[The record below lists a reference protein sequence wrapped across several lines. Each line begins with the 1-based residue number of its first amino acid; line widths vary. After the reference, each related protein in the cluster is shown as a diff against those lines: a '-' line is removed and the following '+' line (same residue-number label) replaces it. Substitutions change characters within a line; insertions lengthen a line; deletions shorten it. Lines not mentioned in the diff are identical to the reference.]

1 MLKLKTVILDC
12 KDIPQLLDFYGQ
24 LLNWPVVFQE
34 DTFVRIQSK
43 DTDMG
48 IAFQYDEDY
57 VPPVWPSQAGK
68 QQMMSHLDFAVR
80 DKSELKVTTE
90 RALQL
95 GAKVAEEQ
103 YGDGEWITLLDP
115 AGHPFCFVIWD

>member
-103 YGDGEWITLLDP
+103 YGDGEWITLFDP

>member
-1 MLKLKTVILDC
+1 MLELKTVILEC
-12 KDIPQLLDFYGQ
+12 NNIPQLLDFYGR
-24 LLNWPVVFQE
+24 LLNWPVVFKE

-43 DTDMG
+43 DTGMG

-57 VPPVWPSQAGK
+57 IPPVWPSQIGK

-80 DKSELKVTTE
+80 DKKELEAATK

-95 GAKVAEEQ
+95 GAKVAEAQ
-103 YGDGEWITLLDP
+103 YGNGEWITLLDP
-115 AGHPFCFVIWD
+115 AGHPFCFVTWG

>member
-1 MLKLKTVILDC
+1 MLELKTVILEC
-12 KDIPQLLDFYGQ
+12 NNIPQLLDFYSR
-24 LLNWPVVFQE
+24 LLNWPVVFKE

-43 DTDMG
+43 DAGMG

-57 VPPVWPSQAGK
+57 IPPVWPSRIGK

-80 DKSELKVTTE
+80 DKKELEAETK

-95 GAKVAEEQ
+95 GAKVAEAQ
-103 YGDGEWITLLDP
+103 YGNGEWITLLDP
-115 AGHPFCFVIWD
+115 AGHPFCFVIWG